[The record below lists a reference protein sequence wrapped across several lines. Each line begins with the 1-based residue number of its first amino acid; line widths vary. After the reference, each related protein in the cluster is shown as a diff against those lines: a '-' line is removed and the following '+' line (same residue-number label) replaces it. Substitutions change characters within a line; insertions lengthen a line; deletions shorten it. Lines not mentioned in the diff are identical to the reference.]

1 MRSDPTDYFADF
13 TNAIGLAIVD
23 EVAIRTRE
31 RGED

>member
-13 TNAIGLAIVD
+13 TNAIDLAIVD